1 MIFIL
6 MLIGIMVW
14 HPMAEQLRGQSAMN
28 SLDEKIE
35 KLRPLHRPKRP
46 PEPGDW
52 LAVHKEP
59 EQTFE
64 QYIASHPLRPSAKL
78 NTIYVQPIGNLT
90 PGQQNVVN
98 LAVEYIGSYFNLPV
112 QLLPPL
118 PLEKI
123 PTRAR
128 RRHPEWGMEQ
138 LLTTYILDEVLVP
151 HRPKNALALLG
162 LTAVD
167 LWPGMG
173 WNFVFG
179 QASLSD
185 RVGVWSIY
193 RNGDPDASE
202 QEFTICLERTIKTA
216 VHEIG
221 HILGMMHCIAYE
233 CVMNGS
239 NHREESDRRP
249 LYLCPECLKK
259 LCWNLQVDP
268 LARYEK
274 LVVFC
279 QQHHLNNYAKFFHDS
294 IQRLR
299 DQ

>member
-1 MIFIL
+1 MDF
-6 MLIGIMVW
+6 
-14 HPMAEQLRGQSAMN
+14 
-28 SLDEKIE
+28 LDEKIE
-35 KLRPLHRPKRP
+35 KLRLLHRPKRP
-46 PEPGDW
+46 PKPGDW

-59 EQTFE
+59 GQTFE
-64 QYIASHPLRPSAKL
+64 QYVASHPLRASAKL
-78 NTIYVQPIGNLT
+78 NTIYIQPIGKLT

-98 LAVEYIGSYFNLPV
+98 LAAEYIGSYFNLPV

-118 PLEKI
+118 PLEQI
-123 PTRAR
+123 PPRAR

-185 RVGVWSIY
+185 RVGIWSIY
-193 RNGDPDASE
+193 RNGDPDASK
-202 QEFTICLERTIKTA
+202 QEFAICLERTIKTA

-233 CVMNGS
+233 CLMNGS

-249 LYLCPECLKK
+249 LYLCPVCLKK
-259 LCWNLQVDP
+259 LVWNLQLDP

-274 LVVFC
+274 LEALC
-279 QQHHLNNYAKFFHDS
+279 RQHHLDDYAKFFHDS
-294 IQRLR
+294 ILQLR
-299 DQ
+299 DK